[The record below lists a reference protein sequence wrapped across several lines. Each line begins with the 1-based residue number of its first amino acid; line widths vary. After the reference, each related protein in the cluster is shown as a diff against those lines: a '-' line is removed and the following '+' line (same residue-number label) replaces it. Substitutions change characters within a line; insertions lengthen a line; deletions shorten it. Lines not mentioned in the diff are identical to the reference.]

1 MRKAILAALA
11 VLCSVG
17 ATETTTENQILA
29 NKELG
34 QEMIAQCGTTS
45 KARSNRGR
53 GRGQRAEDGE
63 KQTIARCGKKHTKCG
78 DCTGHILAG
87 KCKDGNCKRPGSSR
101 SVA

>member
-29 NKELG
+29 NKEPG
-34 QEMIAQCGTTS
+34 QEMIAQCGGGS
-45 KARSNRGR
+45 KVRASRGR
-53 GRGQRAEDGE
+53 KRADDGE
-63 KQTIARCGKKHTKCG
+63 KQAIARCGKRSRKCS
-78 DCTGHILAG
+78 DCGNHLLAG